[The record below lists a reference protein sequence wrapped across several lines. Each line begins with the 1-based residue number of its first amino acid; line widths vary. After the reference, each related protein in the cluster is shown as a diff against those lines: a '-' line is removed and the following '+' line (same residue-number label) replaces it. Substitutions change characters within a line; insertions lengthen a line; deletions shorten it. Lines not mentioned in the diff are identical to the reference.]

1 MTKTA
6 VIFPGQGSQSVGMG
20 RDLVDASPAAKDV
33 FDRAREVL
41 GFNIAKTCFEGP
53 AERLEQTDIQQ
64 PAIFVVSVALWEAFL
79 EAGLQAGTASAFGSR
94 SAFIV
99 TGGLSL
105 GEYTALYVAGAVGF
119 EDCLKLVQR
128 RGQFMQGAAEAAPGG
143 MVSLIGVD
151 EDAAKAVCDKA
162 RGDDV
167 LAPAN
172 FNCPGQV
179 VISGS
184 QAACDRAVEAAD
196 EAGQQAGS
204 AHCRA
209 IALPVAGAFHS
220 PLMASAAE
228 GLWPVLQ
235 ETHFTE
241 PGIPVIANVSGERH
255 AGVGAIRDSLR
266 KQVTQPV
273 LWQRCVERMMAMG
286 VVRFVEVGPGRVLT
300 GMMRKIDRQ
309 SRLADRKMTAI
320 NVSTFESI
328 AKALAQLDD
337 A

>member
-1 MTKTA
+1 
-6 VIFPGQGSQSVGMG
+6 MG
-20 RDLVDASPAAKDV
+20 RDLIDASPAAKDV
-33 FDRAREVL
+33 FDRAKEVL
-41 GFNIAKTCFEGP
+41 RFDIAKTCFEGP

-79 EAGLQAGTASAFGSR
+79 EAGLEAGSVCGSR
-94 SAFIV
+94 NAFAV

-105 GEYTALYVAGAVGF
+105 GEYTALHIAGAVEF
-119 EDCLKLVQR
+119 EDCLKLVRR
-128 RGQFMQGAAEAAPGG
+128 RGQLMQAAAEAAPGG
-143 MVSLIGVD
+143 MVSLIGAD
-151 EDAAKAVCDKA
+151 EDVANAVCDKA

-167 LAPAN
+167 LTPAN

-184 QAACDRAVEAAD
+184 QAACERAVEAAD
-196 EAGQQAGS
+196 EAD
-204 AHCRA
+204 CRA

-241 PGIPVIANVSGERH
+241 PAIPVIANVSGERH
-255 AGVGAIRDSLR
+255 SGVGAIRDSLR
-266 KQVTQPV
+266 QQVTQPV
-273 LWQRCVERMMAMG
+273 LWQRCIERMMASG
-286 VVRFVEVGPGRVLT
+286 VGRFIEVGPGRVLT
-300 GMMRKIDRQ
+300 GMMRKIAGQ
-309 SRLADRKMTAI
+309 PVSPDRKITAI

-328 AKALAQLDD
+328 AKAITQLGD